1 MGIFTKRV
9 AASNVSFAGIVD
21 YANSGEEER
30 PISAMVQ
37 VERRGQIGDKEPL
50 PLLGALGA
58 ARLLSML
65 RSEAHYVL
73 PFMSLIETVAEEL
86 NDDGLDAPAF
96 ACRECV
102 LTEPEILAMTVFDED
117 SLRTAALNSGIPVV
131 VDDLPGGVERT
142 TSVQLHEGRNGMPSV
157 KFRFPMRSANA
168 LTTIGAWTATV
179 DYLVTGWPREEMA
192 VPIGAGLKGLLAI
205 WEASGYS
212 TEVGMRD
219 GMAIEALLTDVVATN
234 TPD

>member
-1 MGIFTKRV
+1 MGLLTKKI

-30 PISAMVQ
+30 PISATVK
-37 VERRGQIGDKEPL
+37 VERHGQIGDKEPL
-50 PLLGALGA
+50 PILGALGA

-65 RSEAHYVL
+65 RREAHYVA
-73 PFMSLIETVAEEL
+73 PFMALVEAIAEEL
-86 NDDGLDAPAF
+86 NRDDLDAPAF
-96 ACRECV
+96 AVRDCV
-102 LTEPEILAMTVFDED
+102 LTDPELLTITAIGEG
-117 SLRTAALNSGIPVV
+117 SLGEAALNSGVPVL
-131 VDDLPGGVERT
+131 VDVLHGPVERT
-142 TSVQLHEGRNGMPSV
+142 TSVQLHEGRNGMPSI
-157 KFRFPMRSANA
+157 KFKFPMKSANA

-192 VPIGAGLKGLLAI
+192 APIGAGLRGLLAI

-212 TEVGMRD
+212 TELGIRD

>member
-1 MGIFTKRV
+1 MGIFTKKV

-37 VERRGQIGDKEPL
+37 VERHGLIGDKEPL
-50 PLLGALGA
+50 PMLGALGA

-65 RSEAHYVL
+65 RREAHYVA
-73 PFMSLIETVAEEL
+73 PFMALVEAVAEEL
-86 NDDGLDAPAF
+86 NSDDLDASAF
-96 ACRECV
+96 AVRDCV
-102 LTEPEILAMTVFDED
+102 LTDPELLAITAIGED
-117 SLRTAALNSGIPVV
+117 SLGEAALNSGIPIL
-131 VDDLPGGVERT
+131 VDDLPGPIERT

-179 DYLVTGWPREEMA
+179 DYLVVGWPREGMA

-205 WEASGYS
+205 WEASGRS
-212 TEVGMRD
+212 ADLGMRD